1 MLAREVPQFA
11 QPRWPAVLVAVVR
24 DEVTR
29 TRAERRA
36 VAEPSLRHGAGTQVD
51 QALELQT
58 FSRALDCRRP
68 NLERAVHLNCT
79 RGRCCLQRV
88 GRLLQRRAARARE
101 PVRRWRGAQ
110 HAAVL
115 SRPRDA
121 LSLLLRLRCLLLP
134 LGGGA
139 PLLARRLTPR
149 ELNLLR
155 GVERPF
161 RVVPAIPVEGGVD
174 EVRQE
179 RSVSVEKSLQVRR
192 RFGEQLGRVLRV
204 RRERHGMLRV
214 FACRLTLA
222 EQPRLR
228 EATLVKAK
236 AGETRDEADDR
247 RSLHLH
253 QVLVPQ
259 E

>member
-1 MLAREVPQFA
+1 MESRECCVPNNKSPNKSYLSTFNISPTRLHICRFAAGVERLEARAARWHHPARLLAREVPQFA

-88 GRLLQRRAARARE
+88 GRLLPRRAARARE

-134 LGGGA
+134 SA
-139 PLLARRLTPR
+139 A
-149 ELNLLR
+149 
-155 GVERPF
+155 
-161 RVVPAIPVEGGVD
+161 
-174 EVRQE
+174 
-179 RSVSVEKSLQVRR
+179 
-192 RFGEQLGRVLRV
+192 
-204 RRERHGMLRV
+204 
-214 FACRLTLA
+214 
-222 EQPRLR
+222 
-228 EATLVKAK
+228 
-236 AGETRDEADDR
+236 R
-247 RSLHLH
+247 RSLRAASRLANSIFSVALSGRFAWSLRF
-253 QVLVPQ
+253 QWKAGWTRSVKS
-259 E
+259 EA